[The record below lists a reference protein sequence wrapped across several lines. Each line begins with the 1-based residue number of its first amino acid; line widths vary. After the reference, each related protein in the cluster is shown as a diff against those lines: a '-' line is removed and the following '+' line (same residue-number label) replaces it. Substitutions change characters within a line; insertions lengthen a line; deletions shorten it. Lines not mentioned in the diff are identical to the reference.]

1 MIQSTTFTPSRRPMI
16 SAQHE
21 LTRFRYALHQDSQGN
36 RWFVPDS
43 PYASENI
50 YVEIRSTRGKSRG
63 MAGSM
68 TKFKLVTGDI
78 VEIQGPWHTTS
89 ESLLKTTGVDVTN
102 THRTFC
108 VIAKRR
114 KYVRGEDSFEEVLYK
129 DPQPVVGRFARPEI
143 LAKAEAFADTLG
155 HTVYLYKESLGG
167 RSAMLIN
174 PMSDE
179 LGNRRMFV
187 PCPNAGNS

>member
-1 MIQSTTFTPSRRPMI
+1 MVQSTTFTPSSRPMI

-21 LTRFRYALHQDSQGN
+21 LTKFRYALHQDSQGN

-43 PYASENI
+43 PHASENI
-50 YVEIRSTRGKSRG
+50 YVEIRSTRGRSRG

-68 TKFKLVTGDI
+68 AKFKLVTGDI
-78 VEIQGPWHTTS
+78 VEIQGPWHTSS
-89 ESLLKTTGVDVTN
+89 EALLEATGVDVTN

-114 KYVRGEDSFEEVLYK
+114 TYVRGEPSFEEVLYK
-129 DPQPVVGRFARPEI
+129 DPQPVVGRFERPEM

-155 HTVYLYKESLGG
+155 HTVYLYKESFGG
-167 RSAMLIN
+167 SSATPIN

-187 PCPNAGNS
+187 PYPNAENS